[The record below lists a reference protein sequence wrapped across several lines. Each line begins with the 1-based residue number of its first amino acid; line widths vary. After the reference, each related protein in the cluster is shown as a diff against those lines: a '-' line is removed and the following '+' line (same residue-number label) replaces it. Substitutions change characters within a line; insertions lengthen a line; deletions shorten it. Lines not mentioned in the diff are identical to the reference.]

1 MEKQSLLEAVRRFRI
16 VVALRGLTR
25 EQFVP
30 AAHALYEG
38 GIRMLEVTFD
48 QASPTALADTPAAI
62 AALRAE
68 FGEELLI
75 GAGTVVT
82 VEQLRAAAE
91 AGAQYMLSPNLD
103 LEVMAEAGR
112 LNMPA
117 IPGALTPSEIASAWK
132 AGAALVKLFPMGS
145 LGLGYVKAVT
155 APLDHIPLLG
165 MGGVNAENLR
175 DCLALPAI
183 AGVGV
188 GAAIAKLDLIRAGD
202 WTGLTALAR
211 SYTGQ
216 LAV

>member
-1 MEKQSLLEAVRRFRI
+1 MDPCSLLEAVRRHRI
-16 VVALRGLTR
+16 IVALRGLTP

-30 AAHALYEG
+30 TAKALREG

-48 QASPTALADTPAAI
+48 QASPTAADDTFAAI
-62 AALRAE
+62 SALRAE
-68 FGEELLI
+68 LKDEVLV

-103 LEVMAEAGR
+103 LEVMAQAQTLG
-112 LNMPA
+112 LPA
-117 IPGALTPSEIASAWK
+117 IPGAMTPSEIAAAWK

-145 LGLGYVKAVT
+145 LGPGYVKALT
-155 APLDHIPLLG
+155 APLNHIPLLG

-175 DCLALPAI
+175 DCLALPSM

-202 WTGLTALAR
+202 WAGLTALAR
-211 SYTGQ
+211 TYTDQ